1 MMNFKN
7 NNMKT
12 IKELLNKQNRLT
24 TIKLIVY
31 PLFWYSIMWGT
42 IYSIAWLDYNIFY

>member
-1 MMNFKN
+1 ME
-7 NNMKT
+7 
-12 IKELLNKQNRLT
+12 ILKELFNKQNRSK

-31 PLFWYSIMWGT
+31 PLFWYTIMWGT